1 MSNGAV
7 AAVIIIRIKR
17 IMAYMRDR
25 GATTPNRAVAAA
37 DIPYSDKW
45 YFRRLIKNEVI
56 RMHGSSY
63 YMDETA
69 AQEYLSTRRKRA
81 IFLTL
86 FLLLFFVMVMILS
99 NSCWVM
105 D

>member
-25 GATTPNRAVAAA
+25 GAITPDKAVPAA
-37 DIPYSDKW
+37 DIPYSEKW

-56 RMHGSSY
+56 RIHGSSY
-63 YMDETA
+63 YMDENS
-69 AQEYLSTRRKRA
+69 AQDYLHNPAES
-81 IFLTL
+81 
-86 FLLLFFVMVMILS
+86 
-99 NSCWVM
+99 
-105 D
+105 DH

>member
-7 AAVIIIRIKR
+7 AAVIMIRIKR

-25 GATTPNRAVAAA
+25 GATTPDRAIAAV
-37 DIPYSDKW
+37 DIPYSKTW
-45 YFRRLIKNEVI
+45 IFRRLVRYEII
-56 RMHGSSY
+56 RMQGDSY

-81 IFLTL
+81 IILLLSL
-86 FLLLFFVMVMILS
+86 FLFFVMAMILS
-99 NSCWVM
+99 HK
-105 D
+105 